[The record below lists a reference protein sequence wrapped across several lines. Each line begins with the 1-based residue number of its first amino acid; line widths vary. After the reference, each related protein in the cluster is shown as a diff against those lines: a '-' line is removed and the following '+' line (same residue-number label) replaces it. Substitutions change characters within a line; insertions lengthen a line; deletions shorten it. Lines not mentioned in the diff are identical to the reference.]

1 MGGRSQPSSPDGY
14 ENAVGRC
21 GPYGSSRKAWIWSCC
36 STPRLHDHQG
46 FRPWRA
52 ASSILRLSP
61 RPKSTGRVDLVIW
74 SRSGST

>member
-36 STPRLHDHQG
+36 STPRLH
-46 FRPWRA
+46 
-52 ASSILRLSP
+52 
-61 RPKSTGRVDLVIW
+61 
-74 SRSGST
+74 